1 MMQLSRHIDQR
12 MNQRGITKEMIELTL
27 EYGEIDNDRW
37 VLNRKGVD
45 AMIESL
51 EKQLR
56 TARKLRDKGGIV
68 VVAEDNTLVTTYDY
82 DSKDR
87 Y

>member
-1 MMQLSRHIDQR
+1 MQLSRHIDQR
-12 MNQRGITKEMIELTL
+12 MNQRGITKEMVELTL

-37 VLNRKGVD
+37 VLNRKGVE
-45 AMIESL
+45 AIIESL

-56 TARKLRDKGGIV
+56 TARKLRDKGGII

>member
-1 MMQLSRHIDQR
+1 MQLSRHIDQR
-12 MNQRGITKEMIELTL
+12 MNQRGITKEMVELTL
-27 EYGEIDNDRW
+27 EYGEIENDRW
-37 VLNRKGVD
+37 VLNRKRVET
-45 AMIESL
+45 MIESL
-51 EKQLR
+51 EKQLC
-56 TARKLRDKGGIV
+56 TARKLRDKGGII

>member
-1 MMQLSRHIDQR
+1 MQLSRHIDQR
-12 MNQRGITKEMIELTL
+12 MNQRGITKEMVELTL
-27 EYGEIDNDRW
+27 EYGEIENDRW
-37 VLNRKGVD
+37 VLNRKRVET
-45 AMIESL
+45 MIELL

>member
-12 MNQRGITKEMIELTL
+12 MNQRGITKEMIDLTL

-37 VLNRKGVD
+37 VLNRKGVQ
-45 AMIESL
+45 AIIESL

-56 TARKLRDKGGIV
+56 TARKLRDKGGII

>member
-1 MMQLSRHIDQR
+1 MQLSRHIDQR
-12 MNQRGITKEMIELTL
+12 MNQRGITKEMVELTL
-27 EYGEIDNDRW
+27 EYGEIENDRW
-37 VLNRKGVD
+37 VLNRKRLET
-45 AMIESL
+45 MIESL